1 MFSMLAFVALQNVV
15 AYSVNMA
22 DNIMLGTY
30 SQAALSGAATV
41 NQVFF
46 IIQQFAISFGN
57 ALVALAAQYWG
68 QHRVKPIRTLAG
80 ITLKV
85 GVAVSVILILI
96 CGLIPSGIIRIFTF
110 DADIVAEGTKYLLII
125 MWTFLLYII
134 TNILMAALR
143 AVGTVNIS
151 FYISIVSLVVNVG
164 INYVLIFGKLGLPE
178 MGIVGAA
185 IGTLVARILELIIV
199 IVYLAKFDKK
209 LHLFRRV
216 PGEVVATSIDDDYE
230 VVAESSD
237 TKSIANN
244 ADSDDPVSSIDT
256 ASDIS
261 TETDGNTVS
270 KNAVSQATNDA
281 VSSSEKKK
289 GDFAL
294 AWLFDNNKDLWKDF
308 LKVYFPIFCAT
319 VLWGVSVPMQ
329 TAILGHMS
337 ADAIAANSVATTFYQ
352 YLKVIVVA
360 MSSTSAVMIGQSIGR
375 GDMVRI
381 KSDGRTLSVVDVVIG
396 LILGVLLVVLKNP
409 LLTLYDL
416 NPNALR
422 LAGNL
427 ILIMAV
433 IMVGMSYQMP
443 VSFGII
449 QGGGDAKFTMA
460 MNLISTWCIV
470 MPLSFMAAYWW
481 KWPVEWVVVV
491 VQSDQIFKCLPTWLH
506 FRKYTWMKK
515 LTR

>member
-1 MFSMLAFVALQNVV
+1 MLAFVALQNII

-22 DNIMLGTY
+22 DNIMLGSY
-30 SQAALSGAATV
+30 SQASLSGAATV

-68 QHRVKPIRTLAG
+68 QNRTAPIRRLVG
-80 ITLKV
+80 ITLKI
-85 GVAVSVILILI
+85 GTAITIILLLV
-96 CGLIPSGIIRIFTF
+96 CLFIPSGIVRIFTS
-110 DADIVAEGTKYLLII
+110 DTAIIEEGRKYLLII
-125 MWTFLLYII
+125 LWTFLLYIL

-151 FYISIVSLVVNVG
+151 FYISIVSLVINVG
-164 INYVLIFGKLGLPE
+164 INYVLIFGKLGFPE
-178 MGIVGAA
+178 MGITGAA
-185 IGTLVARILELIIV
+185 IGTLIARVVELV
-199 IVYLAKFDKK
+199 IVLLYLLFVDKK
-209 LHLFRRV
+209 LKLFQK
-216 PGEVVATSIDDDYE
+216 PDDSE
-230 VVAESSD
+230 KAL
-237 TKSIANN
+237 TWL
-244 ADSDDPVSSIDT
+244 VS
-256 ASDIS
+256 
-261 TETDGNTVS
+261 
-270 KNAVSQATNDA
+270 NDA
-281 VSSSEKKK
+281 
-289 GDFAL
+289 G
-294 AWLFDNNKDLWKDF
+294 LWKDY
-308 LKVYFPIFCAT
+308 LKVYFPIMCAT

-329 TAILGHMS
+329 TAILGHLS

-375 GDMVRI
+375 GEMERI
-381 KSDGRTLSVVDVVIG
+381 KSDGRTLSVIDVGIG
-396 LILGVLLVVLKNP
+396 FLLGVLLVLLKDP
-409 LLTLYDL
+409 LLTLYNL
-416 NPNALR
+416 NDNALA
-422 LAGNL
+422 LAGRL

-460 MNLISTWCIV
+460 MNLISTWLIV
-470 MPLSFMAAYWW
+470 MPLSFMAAFWW

-491 VQSDQIFKCLPTWLH
+491 VQSDQIFKCLPTFIH

-515 LTR
+515 LTREES

>member
-1 MFSMLAFVALQNVV
+1 MDQTSFFTKDKAFYRSLFSMLAFVALQNII

-22 DNIMLGTY
+22 DNIMLGSY

-68 QHRVKPIRTLAG
+68 QNRVSPIRKLCG
-80 ITLKV
+80 ITLKI
-85 GVAVSVILILI
+85 GMAVAIVIIII
-96 CGLIPSGIIRIFTF
+96 CALIPSGIVRIFTSEN
-110 DADIVAEGTKYLLII
+110 DIITEGSRYLLII

-151 FYISIVSLVVNVG
+151 FYISIVSLVINVG
-164 INYVLIFGKLGLPE
+164 INYVLIFGKLGFPE

-185 IGTLVARILELIIV
+185 IGTLIARIVELLIV
-199 IVYLAKFDKK
+199 VFYLIFADKK
-209 LHLFRRV
+209 LCLFKRL
-216 PGEVVATSIDDDYE
+216 PDEAPS
-230 VVAESSD
+230 ES
-237 TKSIANN
+237 TL
-244 ADSDDPVSSIDT
+244 T
-256 ASDIS
+256 
-261 TETDGNTVS
+261 
-270 KNAVSQATNDA
+270 
-281 VSSSEKKK
+281 
-289 GDFAL
+289 
-294 AWLFDNNKDLWKDF
+294 WLFGNSKELWKDYI
-308 LKVYFPIFCAT
+308 KVYIPIMCAT

-329 TAILGHMS
+329 TAILGHLS

-375 GDMVRI
+375 GDMERI
-381 KSDGRTLSVVDVVIG
+381 KSDGRTLSVIDVVIG
-396 LILGVLLVVLKNP
+396 VILGLLLVILKNP
-409 LLTLYDL
+409 LLSLYHL
-416 NPNALR
+416 NPSALA
-422 LAGNL
+422 LAGRL

-460 MNLISTWCIV
+460 MNLISTWLIV
-470 MPLSFMAAYWW
+470 MPLSFMAAFWW

-491 VQSDQIFKCLPTWLH
+491 VQSDQIFKCLPTFIH

-515 LTR
+515 LTRED